1 MQTKLTLRL
10 EADLIEK
17 AKQYAEKVGKSVSQM
32 VADYFSFLAKNR
44 EPRAFREEKL
54 SPTVRSLFGVLKGKV
69 VNKDSYRRYLEDK
82 HR

>member
-10 EADLIEK
+10 DADLIEQ

-32 VADYFSFLAKNR
+32 VADYFSFLSKNS
-44 EPRAFREEKL
+44 EAQKVHEEKL
-54 SPTVRSLFGVLKGKV
+54 SPAVRSLFGVLKGKA
-69 VNKDSYRRYLEDK
+69 VNKDTYRRYLEDK